1 MGAFKHKQT
10 QSSAQIMNFEC
21 LKGGLILSL
30 KMIHPNVQNG
40 IFVQNT
46 GWGGHSTMIYEK
58 DHSGIV
64 QLVLKIEIER
74 NWKEL
79 LNK

>member
-10 QSSAQIMNFEC
+10 QSSAQIMNFKY
-21 LKGGLILSL
+21 LKMGLIFAL
-30 KMIHPNVQNG
+30 KMIHSTEQNG

-64 QLVLKIEIER
+64 QLVLWI
-74 NWKEL
+74 
-79 LNK
+79 